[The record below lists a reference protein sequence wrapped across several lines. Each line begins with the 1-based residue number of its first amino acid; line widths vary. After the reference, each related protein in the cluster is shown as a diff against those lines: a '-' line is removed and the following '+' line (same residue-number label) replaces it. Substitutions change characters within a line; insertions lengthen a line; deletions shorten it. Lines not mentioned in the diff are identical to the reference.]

1 MALSPPMEKHRSLWG
16 NSASSS
22 PFHTRFP
29 CLSVTSNPSACFFH
43 LLPPSIRFKLL
54 LNFLKILIM
63 IYWPLGVKD
72 EDWINCLAQPSAA
85 QHLHSWNFLYLLFPV
100 GIDSFELYS
109 DYYSVPVPV
118 CLDTC
123 VQRMCAHSQ
132 LSPALGNGPFPFI
145 LFRSQ
150 YKISHLTICL
160 VCWSV
165 FCFFNRVQT
174 T

>member
-16 NSASSS
+16 SSASSS
-22 PFHTRFP
+22 PFHTPFP
-29 CLSVTSNPSACFFH
+29 ASQS
-43 LLPPSIRFKLL
+43 LPIRPLASFICCPHQIRFKLL

-63 IYWPLGVKD
+63 IYWPLGVKE

-100 GIDSFELYS
+100 EIDSFELYS

-165 FCFFNRVQT
+165 FCFFNRVLT